1 MEKAIDLTN
10 QRFGKL
16 LVLERDYEEPKKH
29 PNERQA

>member
-1 MEKAIDLTN
+1 MAKAIDLTN

-16 LVLERDYEEPKKH
+16 LVLERDYKEAEKH